1 MGNNYGSGIVFT
13 NKCAKDPICIVQRT
27 ANRIQQDQNIKTEYQ
42 MSRITR
48 IVERFP
54 DCEFLTID
62 GCDKAIIG
70 IDFSVDPCRLVYSAN
85 KIVDCFVKQGM
96 HPDEAIEHFEYNVQ
110 RSIPYYPNSPLI
122 IHTDF

>member
-1 MGNNYGSGIVFT
+1 
-13 NKCAKDPICIVQRT
+13 
-27 ANRIQQDQNIKTEYQ
+27 

-62 GCDKAIIG
+62 DCDKAIIG

-110 RSIPYYPNSPLI
+110 RSIPYYENAPLI
-122 IHTDF
+122 IYTDF